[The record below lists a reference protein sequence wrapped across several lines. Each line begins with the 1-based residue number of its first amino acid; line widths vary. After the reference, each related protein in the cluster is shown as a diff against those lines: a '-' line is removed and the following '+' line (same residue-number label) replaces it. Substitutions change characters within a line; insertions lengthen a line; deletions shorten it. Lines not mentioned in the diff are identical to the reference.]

1 MTQTQIYFD
10 DSFKDH
16 VSSLD
21 YPERT
26 DRVKNIIDLI
36 NNEEF
41 KEFECIAK
49 KVRPSAKEIE
59 LNNRS
64 RSAIMRVFKKL

>member
-41 KEFECIAK
+41 KNISIIKILEKSKITFLL
-49 KVRPSAKEIE
+49 P
-59 LNNRS
+59 
-64 RSAIMRVFKKL
+64 M